1 MSDQAFQSVDL
12 QPSEVDTLSVLDET
26 RQNRRPKATRKGKR
40 GPKGSTYLTMPQVR
54 ELDDFGY
61 QAKRAGTPLNRMVT
75 IRAPKD
81 VPDAVGK
88 RIISRTVAHVG
99 QALQRREHQHVGV
112 TVYEKHPHL
121 HAHHL
126 VHASRAGCEIVD
138 RFHDGADVHVRHAD
152 DKAVPYVSKQRKHCQ
167 PDVERELR
175 NRGLGWRPSAKIE
188 GPRVSFT
195 KAARELLG
203 KPLHWKPAA
212 ITDVVKAAVVAEPLS
227 EWPVDPDG
235 KLVLFDLPPPMDG
248 RIART
253 LRETLGLPQAALGA
267 LIGVTQSAL
276 AHIENGDNGIS
287 PLHVRRLIRLGHER
301 LGRARTDAILAG
313 EWDDT
318 LHNARR
324 TA

>member
-1 MSDQAFQSVDL
+1 MSDQAFPAADPP
-12 QPSEVDTLSVLDET
+12 PSGADVLSVREGA
-26 RQNRRPKATRKGKR
+26 RPKRWKTGARKGKR
-40 GPKGSTYLTMPQVR
+40 GPKGSTYLTMQQVR
-54 ELDDFGY
+54 ELNDFGFS
-61 QAKRAGTPLNRMVT
+61 AKRAGKALNRMVT

-81 VPDAVGK
+81 VPDAEGK

-99 QALQRREHQHVGV
+99 QALQRRNHPHVGV
-112 TVYEKHPHL
+112 TVYEKGEHL

-126 VHASRAGCEIVD
+126 LHVAPAKSEVVD
-138 RFHDGADVHVRHAD
+138 RFHDGEDVDVRPADAG
-152 DKAVPYVSKQRKHCQ
+152 AVFYVSKQRKHCQ

-175 NRGLGWRPSAKIE
+175 KRGLGWRPSAKIE

-203 KPLHWKPAA
+203 KPPGRKPEA
-212 ITDVVKAAVVAEPLS
+212 ITDDLKAAVAAASPIG
-227 EWPVDPDG
+227 PDR

-253 LRETLGLPQAALGA
+253 LREALGLPQAALGA

-276 AHIENGDNGIS
+276 AHVENGDNGIS

-313 EWDDT
+313 ECDDT
-318 LHNARR
+318 LDNARR